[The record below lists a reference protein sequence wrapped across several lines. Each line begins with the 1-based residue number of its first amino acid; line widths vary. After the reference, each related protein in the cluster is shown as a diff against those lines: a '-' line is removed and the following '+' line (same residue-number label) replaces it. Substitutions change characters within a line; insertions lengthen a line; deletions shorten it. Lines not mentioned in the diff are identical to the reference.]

1 MKKLYIP
8 LIAFMGLT
16 INIDAQEKSKKEMKG
31 DKYYFVYSF
40 DKAIDSYTHTKELT
54 IDGQR
59 KLADSY
65 HNMNQHIQS
74 QIAYAKLVNSSGAV
88 LPEDYYNYAM
98 ILRCDAKY
106 DESNKWM
113 DKFADAKP
121 TDLRAKDYML
131 NKSKF
136 SDLVTDKGA
145 YKINHLE
152 MNTSAEDFGAS
163 YYKEKIVF
171 ASSRAKPKMI
181 QRKSNR
187 DGQPYLNI
195 YEATVKS
202 GQLENPEN
210 FDKDLNGKMN
220 DGPASFTAD
229 GNFMAFTRN
238 NRDVK
243 RKDKIVNL
251 EIYFR
256 TVENKKWTKPVPFFL
271 NNKKYSVG
279 HPCLTANGDT
289 MYFSSNMP
297 GGFGKADIYRTTKNA
312 KGEWTKAENLGD
324 QINTEGD
331 ELFPFYNGNMGVL
344 FFSSNGRY
352 GLGGLDVFICSI
364 NGQEV
369 NNVYNAGAPFN
380 TQNDDFAAIIDSKTK
395 KGYFSSNR
403 AGGSGDDDIY
413 TVDLLEELKLGK
425 KIIGIAKD
433 KTEHA
438 IPFTFVTLLD
448 DKGIVLDTLTT
459 KDDGAYK
466 FFVVTDKKFKLIGKK
481 EKYIDGSNE
490 ANTFGKDLIVKA
502 DVLLTMKEEKIVVP
516 KIEVGEDLGKIV
528 GFNSIYYDFSEYDIR
543 PDAKSELD
551 KIVKI
556 LNEYPTIVVELSSHT
571 DCRATKD
578 YNVNLSNQRSKAA
591 SNYIKSRISNP
602 ERITSKGYGETKLVN
617 ACECE
622 GTVVSDCSDDEHQK
636 NRRTEFRILK
646 K

>member
-1 MKKLYIP
+1 M
-8 LIAFMGLT
+8 
-16 INIDAQEKSKKEMKG
+16 NIDAQEKSKKEMKG

-113 DKFADAKP
+113 DKFAEAKP
-121 TDLRAKDYML
+121 TDLRAKDYIL

-136 SDLVTDKGA
+136 NDLVTDKGA
-145 YKINHLE
+145 YKVNHLE

-271 NNKKYSVG
+271 NNKEYSVG
-279 HPCLTANGDT
+279 HACLTANGDT

-481 EKYIDGSNE
+481 EKYIDGSNQ

>member
-16 INIDAQEKSKKEMKG
+16 MNIDAQEKSKKEMKG

-113 DKFADAKP
+113 DKFAEAKP
-121 TDLRAKDYML
+121 TDLRAKDYIL

-136 SDLVTDKGA
+136 NDLVTDKGA
-145 YKINHLE
+145 YKVNHLE

-271 NNKKYSVG
+271 NNKEYSVG
-279 HPCLTANGDT
+279 HACLTANGDT

-481 EKYIDGSNE
+481 EKYIDGSNQ

>member
-16 INIDAQEKSKKEMKG
+16 MNIDAQEKSKKEMKG

-40 DKAIDSYTHTKELT
+40 DKAIDSYIHTKELT

-74 QIAYAKLVNSSGAV
+74 QIAYAKLVNSSGVV

-113 DKFADAKP
+113 DKFAEAKP

-136 SDLVTDKGA
+136 NDLVADKGA
-145 YKINHLE
+145 YKINHLD

-195 YEATVKS
+195 YEATVKA

-238 NRDVK
+238 NREVK

-271 NNKKYSVG
+271 NNKEYSVG

-369 NNVYNAGAPFN
+369 NNVYNAGSPFN

-413 TVDLLEELKLGK
+413 TIDLLEELKLGK
-425 KIIGIAKD
+425 RIIGIAKD

-438 IPFTFVTLLD
+438 IPFTFITLLD
-448 DKGIVLDTLTT
+448 DKGVVLDTLTT

-490 ANTFGKDLIVKA
+490 ANTFGKELIVKA
-502 DVLLTMKEEKIVVP
+502 DVLLTMKEEKIVIP

-543 PDAKSELD
+543 PDAKNELD

-571 DCRATKD
+571 DCRATKE

-591 SNYIKSRISNP
+591 SSYIKSRISNP
-602 ERITSKGYGETKLVN
+602 GRITSKGYGETKLVN
-617 ACECE
+617 TCECE
-622 GTVVSDCSDDEHQK
+622 GTVVSNCSDDEHQK